1 MNILSLF
8 PAVPLVMMLGLWLSK
23 STRQI
28 HAVMVA
34 GSSLLVALAVVL
46 VVQYLG
52 LRGAGETAPM
62 LFTASHVWYAPLNIH
77 YAVGVDGISVAM
89 LLLSAVIVFT
99 GPFASWQMTTD
110 IKAYFLWFCLLSV
123 GVFGFFVSV
132 DLFTMFM
139 FYEVALIPMYLL
151 IGVWGSGRK
160 EYAAMK
166 LTLMLMGGSAL
177 LLIGILGI
185 YFGAGATTMNIQEIA
200 ALHNIPLSL
209 QRIWFPL
216 VFVGFGVLGALFP
229 FHTWSPDGHASAPT
243 AVSMLHAGVLMKLGG
258 YGCFRIAMYLL
269 PDAAQELSW
278 IFIVLTT
285 VSVVYGAFAACVQT
299 DLKYINAYSSVSH
312 CGLVLFAVLMMNTAA
327 GTGAVLQMLSHG
339 LMTAL
344 FFALIGMIYGR
355 THTRDIR
362 QLGGLM
368 KVMPFLAVGYVIA
381 GLANLGLP
389 GLSGFVAEMTIFN
402 GAFMHPDTFH
412 RVVTVIACTSIVIT
426 AVYILRVVGK
436 ILYGTCDNPEHLKL
450 SDATWDERLSVICL
464 VAAIAG
470 MGLAPLWVSDMIRGS
485 VSEIIAHI
493 LS

>member
-8 PAVPLVMMLGLWLSK
+8 PAIPLLMMLGLWISR
-23 STRQI
+23 STKQI

-34 GSSLLVALAVVL
+34 GSSAMLALSVYLVFAF
-46 VVQYLG
+46 LG
-52 LRGAGETAPM
+52 MRAAGNTAEM
-62 LFTASHVWYAPLNIH
+62 LFTDSLVWYAPLNIH
-77 YAVGVDGISVAM
+77 YSVGVDGISVAM
-89 LLLSAVIVFT
+89 LLLSSIIVFT
-99 GPFASWQMTTD
+99 GTFASWQMKND
-110 IKAYFLWFCLLSV
+110 VKEFFMWFCLLSV
-123 GVFGFFVSV
+123 GVFGFFISV

-151 IGVWGSGRK
+151 IGVWGTGRK
-160 EYAAMK
+160 EYSAMK

-177 LLIGILGI
+177 ILIGILGI
-185 YFGAGATTMNIQEIA
+185 YFGSGATTMNILEIA
-200 ALHNIPLSL
+200 QLHNIPVEM
-209 QRIWFPL
+209 QRVWFPI

-258 YGCFRIAMYLL
+258 YGCFRIAMFLL
-269 PDAAQELSW
+269 PDAAQEFSW

-285 VSVVYGAFAACVQT
+285 ISVVYGAFSACVQT

-312 CGLVLFAVLMMNTAA
+312 CGLVLFAILMMNVTAA
-327 GTGAVLQMLSHG
+327 TGAVLQMLSHG

-362 QLGGLM
+362 ELSGLM
-368 KVMPFLAVGYVIA
+368 KIMPFLSVCYVIA

-402 GAFMHPDTFH
+402 GAFMDNDTFH
-412 RVVTVIACTSIVIT
+412 RVVTIVVCTSIVIT
-426 AVYILRVVGK
+426 AVYILRLVGK
-436 ILYGTCDNPEHLKL
+436 ILYGTCTNPEHLKL
-450 SDATWDERLSVICL
+450 TDATWDEKLAVVVLI
-464 VAAIAG
+464 VAIAG
-470 MGLAPLWVSDMIRGS
+470 LGLAPMWVSDMISDS
-485 VSEIIAHI
+485 VLPIISHI
-493 LS
+493 LN